1 MYKTSDSHYVYSPSD
16 LIQYMSSP
24 FAAWMERLK
33 IDHPEQVADIPRDQD
48 AMMGLLAQKGN
59 VHESEYLELLI
70 AQYGKANVAMIDRDT
85 ATASQKTKDAMAH
98 GYEVIFQAYLERDAF
113 KGYSDFLIKRPGQS
127 ALGDYYYE
135 AWDTKLSK
143 TTRPY
148 FIVQLCC
155 YSWMLE
161 SIQGRLPEDVVVVL
175 GNKKEERMRIAP
187 YFAYF
192 ENLKKQFL
200 FAQQNFT
207 GDMKDMPDPA
217 YCNEFG
223 VWGTYA
229 KQLMQQSD
237 SLSIVANIRKSQIK
251 KLNDIGVKTLTDLA
265 QTDRPSVKGISLD
278 TFAKIKAQAEIQ
290 LESRGAAKPKFKV
303 LKAEQ
308 GKGLS
313 GLPSA
318 SPLDVFFDIEGH
330 PLMEGGLEYLWG
342 VSYHN
347 TEAAQGKQYAFKDW
361 WAHDQAQEKLAF
373 EGFIDWVYARWLA
386 DPAMH
391 IYHYASY
398 EITAINKMVTRYE
411 TREAEVKA
419 LLENK
424 VFIDLYRVVQNGL
437 LIGEPNYS
445 IKSVEHLYREKRTTE
460 VANGGD
466 SVVFYE
472 KWRELGGADEWETLQ
487 HGYQTWLKQPEQFD
501 WNQWT
506 VLREIRDYNIDDC
519 ESTLELVTWL
529 HQLQKQ
535 HGIQYQPAST
545 ELLVEVEPSDLSLAN
560 KQKREALQA
569 RQQKLVSTFESDST
583 LKEDSHAKL
592 LISLLHF
599 YSREKKPQN
608 FAYFQRIEKTD
619 EELSDDDTVISD
631 VKLISHPIED
641 GTIFCTA
648 TFSLDQPLRKDKIKT
663 ATIKNT
669 NVKANKITFE
679 ELDIHTGQLTF
690 EVKAEYEE
698 ALQQTPLTLMGS
710 ESMLVTD
717 GLENELCRVTEEYFE
732 SRQLPKALE
741 TIFNQDSPRYAN
753 SVSALPVTRQIY
765 PSNDAYAQA
774 LIKAIANM
782 DESCLCI
789 QGPPGAGKTYTAQLV
804 IKSLLANGK
813 RIGIMSNSHAAIL
826 NLLEPL
832 AKDLPLTPIVKIGG
846 YETIGEFEEK
856 YPSKIYPSFQYR
868 PGMKFNKGQPYESFE
883 VIGATVYGFSKEI
896 THEQPLDYLFV
907 DEASQV
913 ALANLVVASSAAKNI
928 ILMGDQMQL
937 EQPIQASHPGEAG
950 ASALEFM
957 LKDHAVIPE
966 DKGIFLERTY
976 RMHQAVCQPLSE
988 IVYEGKL
995 QADEDNRHQAIVIN
1009 NPKLITQQNGILP
1022 IFVEHSGNTQSS
1034 EEEVEQ
1040 IKALIAELKTGQF
1053 INKEQQSEAITDK
1066 SILIVA
1072 PYNMQVNLLKEKLG
1086 SNYQI
1091 GTIDKFQG
1099 QEAPVVIISMAVS
1112 DVDDSPR
1119 GLDFIFDKNRLNVAI
1134 SRAKALAIVVANKG
1148 LNDCAVT
1155 NLAQMEKVG
1164 FFCKMLE
1171 K

>member
-1 MYKTSDSHYVYSPSD
+1 MYKTSASTYVYSPSD

-33 IDHPEQVADIPRDQD
+33 IDHPEKVAGIPRDED

-59 VHESEYLELLI
+59 VHESEYLNQLI
-70 AQYGKANVAMIDRDT
+70 SQYGQANVAMIDRDA
-85 ATASQKTKDAMAH
+85 ATASQKTKAAMAH

-113 KGYSDFLIKRPGQS
+113 KGYSDFLIKRPGKS

-161 SIQGRLPEDVVVVL
+161 SIQGRLPEEVVVVL
-175 GNKKEERMRIAP
+175 GNKKEDRMRIAP

-200 FAQQNFT
+200 LTQQNFS
-207 GDMKDMPDPA
+207 GDMSQMPDPA
-217 YCNEFG
+217 YCSEFG

-251 KLNDIGVKTLTDLA
+251 KLNDLGVNTLTQLA
-265 QTDRPSVKGISLD
+265 KTELNYVKGISPD
-278 TFAKIKAQAEIQ
+278 TLQKIKAQAEIQ
-290 LESRGAAKPKFKV
+290 LASRGSEKPKFKV
-303 LKAEQ
+303 LNAEQ

-313 GLPSA
+313 ALPPA
-318 SPLDVFFDIEGH
+318 SENDVFFDIEGH

-347 TEAAQGKQYAFKDW
+347 KQATQGKQYAFKDW

-373 EGFIDWVYARWLA
+373 EGFIDWAYERWQA

-398 EITAINKMVTRYE
+398 EITAINKMVARYE

-472 KWRELGGADEWETLQ
+472 KWREVGGADDWASLQ
-487 HGYQTWLKQPEQFD
+487 HGYQTWLNEPEQFD
-501 WNQWT
+501 WNQWE

-529 HQLQKQ
+529 HQLQKE
-535 HGIQYQPAST
+535 HGIQYQPAPT
-545 ELLVEVEPSDLSLAN
+545 ELLVEVEPSEQSLAN

-569 RQQKLVSTFESDST
+569 RQQKLVEDFEQDES
-583 LKEDSHAKL
+583 LKTDPHAQL

-608 FAYFQRIEKTD
+608 FAYYQRLEKND
-619 EELSDDDTVISD
+619 EELSDDETVISD
-631 VKLISHPIED
+631 IKLISHPVDE

-648 TFSLDQPLRKDKIKT
+648 TFSLDQPLRKDKIKN

-679 ELDIHTGQLTF
+679 ELDIHTGQITF
-690 EVKAEYEE
+690 EVKAEYET
-698 ALQQTPLTLMGS
+698 ALQQTPLTLLGS
-710 ESMLVTD
+710 ESMLPTD

-732 SRQLPKALE
+732 TRQLPKALE
-741 TIFNQDSPRYAN
+741 TIFNQASPRYTN
-753 SVSALPVTRQIY
+753 GVSALPVTRQIY
-765 PSNDAYAQA
+765 PTNDAYAQA

-789 QGPPGAGKTYTAQLV
+789 QGPPGAGKTYTAKLV
-804 IKSLLANGK
+804 IKSLIATGK
-813 RIGIMSNSHAAIL
+813 RIGIMSNSHAAIM

-832 AKDLPLTPIVKIGG
+832 AEELPNTPIVKIGG
-846 YETIGEFEEK
+846 IESTKEFEEK
-856 YPSKIYPSFQYR
+856 YPPEKYPNFKYRGSMSFT
-868 PGMKFNKGQPYESFE
+868 KTQPFESFE

-937 EQPIQASHPGEAG
+937 EQPIQGSHPGDAG

-976 RMHQAVCQPLSE
+976 RMHQDVCQPLSE

-995 QADEDNRHQAIVIN
+995 QADDDNRHQAIVIQS
-1009 NPKLITQQNGILP
+1009 PTLITKQNGILP
-1022 IFVEHSGNTQSS
+1022 IMVKHSGNTQSS

-1040 IKALIAELKTGQF
+1040 IKAIIAELKTGKF
-1053 INKEQQSEAITDK
+1053 INKEQQAEPITDK

-1086 SNYQI
+1086 PDYQI

-1134 SRAKALAIVVANKG
+1134 SRAKALAIVVANQG
-1148 LNDCAVT
+1148 LNNCTVT

-1164 FFCKMLE
+1164 LFCKFVL
-1171 K
+1171 